1 MRGDCWGTWL
11 IMLGFMDLGWPR
23 VCRRSTSVLSILL
36 LLATLPELYF
46 LTYFPE
52 TFDITISK
60 LWCQCICTQ
69 SFFIPQNLILS
80 IFEPCSGLFH
90 ELMNNSWAR
99 LVINAPKEICF
110 ARFFVWFRKVI
121 IPARHRRNMAFLSLW
136 NTSLVSFWRVN
147 VTVLKTQLRA
157 SVPSTQLRAAGPISG
172 NAARAPIRS
181 TIGSMGP
188 QKPNEQYIERRWRSQ
203 RSWCSCAQ
211 PTQPAQ
217 PELQF
222 EVL

>member
-1 MRGDCWGTWL
+1 
-11 IMLGFMDLGWPR
+11 MLACSPHGLPLDHPWDR
-23 VCRRSTSVLSILL
+23 NSVYNQGKNNMNI
-36 LLATLPELYF
+36 
-46 LTYFPE
+46 
-52 TFDITISK
+52 
-60 LWCQCICTQ
+60 
-69 SFFIPQNLILS
+69 
-80 IFEPCSGLFH
+80 
-90 ELMNNSWAR
+90 ELMIHETNRPWVSISSWWSPTR
-99 LVINAPKEICF
+99 SRNRFRPGHNGYYFTDNIFKCIFMNEI
-110 ARFFVWFRKVI
+110 AVLWFTWSF
-121 IPARHRRNMAFLSLW
+121 HWSLLTELPLMIRQHW
-136 NTSLVSFWRVN
+136 VN

-172 NAARAPIRS
+172 NAARAQIRS

-188 QKPNEQYIERRWRSQ
+188 QKPNEQYIERTWRSQRSQ